1 MTKNN
6 TVFLHLLMLF
16 MLASV
21 LLASVSA
28 MAGATKSNNQFADI
42 VVNNTLKQYYLP
54 QVPVTE
60 DAEKKLWQALDDLYF
75 LSPLPFVWL
84 ARENT
89 PELIEQAILILEQAE
104 ESGLEV
110 SDYQPSV
117 LRSVWSDLLCKKTV
131 TATELARF
139 DIALSLSV
147 LQYLSDLRYGR
158 VGPEQVSFNLYPEK
172 RYDILVSQLLQAV
185 RQQTV
190 SSLSAQVQP
199 GFLPY
204 QQLKQVLAYY
214 RNLEQGYHFPVLV
227 FDEKVEPGFF
237 GSQII
242 QLKSMLQMLGDFN
255 RAEPDD
261 MIVGELYKGSI
272 VDAVKRFQLRHGLQ
286 ADGVI
291 GKKTLSALN
300 QPISKRIQQIELA
313 LERWRWLPEL
323 SDSEALILVNIPA
336 FKLWVYKQGGLKSTA
351 DIEMNVVV
359 GMSKEH
365 QTPVFMKK
373 LQYLEFG
380 PYWNVPKK
388 IALEEIWPKIQADP
402 DYLQKHNMELIP
414 GFNAS
419 DDASVAVG
427 EDLPGLIKSGRARI
441 RQLPGNR
448 NSLGRVKFI
457 FPNRY
462 AVYLH
467 DTPARSLFYRD
478 RRDFSHGCIR
488 VQRPGQLAEYILGL
502 GNGWQKQDVLD
513 AMSKSKKRQVRV
525 RYPFQVLIFY
535 NTAQVIDDKVF
546 FFEDIYHQDLLLSQ
560 KLNDSTS
567 VASNLENLLQ
577 LPAANS
583 PGVKMNKVGAG
594 IIANTTLPHR
604 QSSIPD

>member
-1 MTKNN
+1 MIKNN

-16 MLASV
+16 ILTGV
-21 LLASVSA
+21 LLTSVSA
-28 MAGATKSNNQFADI
+28 AAGVTKNNHQVADV
-42 VVNNTLKQYYLP
+42 VVNNTLKQYYLQ

-60 DAEKKLWQALDDLYF
+60 EFDKKLWQALDDLYF

-89 PELIEQAILILEQAE
+89 PELIEQAILTLEQAE
-104 ESGLEV
+104 ANGLKN
-110 SDYQPSV
+110 SDYQPSI
-117 LRSVWSDLLCKKTV
+117 LRSVWSDLWCKKSV
-131 TATELARF
+131 TAAELARF

-158 VGPEQVSFNLYPEK
+158 VSPEQVSFNLYPER
-172 RYDILVSQLLQAV
+172 RYDRLVSQLLQAI

-190 SSLSAQVQP
+190 SSLSTRLQP
-199 GFLPY
+199 DLLPY
-204 QQLKQVLAYY
+204 QQLKQTLAYY
-214 RNLEQGYHFPVLV
+214 RNLEQNYHFPVLF
-227 FDEKVEPGFF
+227 FDDKVEPGFF
-237 GSQII
+237 GPQIS
-242 QLKSMLQMLGDFN
+242 QLKSMLEVLGDFN
-255 RAEPDD
+255 QAGSDE
-261 MIVGELYKGSI
+261 MIVDELYQGSI
-272 VDAVKRFQLRHGLQ
+272 VDAVKQFQLRHGLQ

-323 SDSEALILVNIPA
+323 PDSEALILVNIPA
-336 FKLWVYKQGGLKSTA
+336 FKLWVYKQGGLKSSA

-359 GMSKEH
+359 GMAKEH
-365 QTPVFMKK
+365 QTPVFMKR

-388 IALEEIWPKIQADP
+388 IAIEEIWPKIQADP

-427 EDLPGLIKSGRARI
+427 EDLPGLIESGQARI

-457 FPNRY
+457 FPNRH

-478 RRDFSHGCIR
+478 RRDFSHGCVR
-488 VQRPGQLAEYILGL
+488 VQHPEQLAEYILGL
-502 GNGWQKQDVLD
+502 GNGWQRQDVVK
-513 AMSKSKKRQVRV
+513 AMSKSQKRQVRV
-525 RYPFQVLIFY
+525 KYPFQVLIFY

-546 FFEDIYHQDLLLSQ
+546 FFEDIYHQDTLLSQ
-560 KLNDSTS
+560 KLNDLTS
-567 VASNLENLLQ
+567 VASNIENLLQ
-577 LPAANS
+577 LPAANA
-583 PGVKMNKVGAG
+583 PGIKMNKVGAW
-594 IIANTTLPHR
+594 IIANTTLPHG